1 MPPQVQRILIWAVS
15 ILGFT
20 GALVGAAFLGIAM
33 AKRGLPENAG
43 QTPQDF
49 YPVGVIVTVGA
60 ADDPVFF
67 AGEVQ
72 PLRDFW
78 FAHST
83 AEKRGAAEA
92 GRGVTRLTGGIEVR
106 TLGQD
111 ADVISVDVLTG
122 EASGQTG
129 WIHLSQLPPPQP

>member
-1 MPPQVQRILIWAVS
+1 MPPQVQRILIWAMS

-33 AKRGLPENAG
+33 AKRSLPENAVRL
-43 QTPQDF
+43 TEDL
-49 YPVGVIVTVGA
+49 YPVGVIVTVGS
-60 ADDPVFF
+60 ADEPVFF
-67 AGEVQ
+67 AAEIQ

-78 FAHST
+78 FANST
-83 AEKRGAAEA
+83 TEERAAA
-92 GRGVTRLTGGIEVR
+92 QSGRGVERLPGGIEVR

-122 EASGQTG
+122 EANGQTG
-129 WIHLSQLPPPQP
+129 WIHLEQLPSPQP